1 TGVQT
6 CALPIYELPY
16 GVGQYVDPVGHHS
29 GAGRDRLGDLGGG
42 EGDHRHGEVHRLQ
55 QGQSEG
61 GPADGVDVDAAA
73 GQLRVQVALGQLVGP
88 AAVGGQSGVCGDA
101 LGAHAEHVEGRGV
114 GERGQQVGAGG
125 AAAPDRLVDH
135 DGGPGQFAGP
145 PGAGVDD
152 AVFDDGGGGAAGV
165 PHQPVEVGD
174 VHEGGAGHVGGRVPG
189 VGHVAVRG
197 VVLQPDHGRAAAQ
210 PGVHQGEFVG
220 ALQDD

>member
-1 TGVQT
+1 
-6 CALPIYELPY
+6 
-16 GVGQYVDPVGHHS
+16 
-29 GAGRDRLGDLGGG
+29 GGG
-42 EGDHRHGEVHRLQ
+42 EF
-55 QGQSEG
+55 
-61 GPADGVDVDAAA
+61 
-73 GQLRVQVALGQLVGP
+73 RVRVALGQLVGP

-165 PHQPVEVGD
+165 PHQPAAVGD
-174 VHEGGAGHVGGRVPG
+174 VHEGDAGHGGGRGPG

-220 ALQDD
+220 ALQDDDVDVGVPQPFRGHLDDRVGPVEGAGAAEAVGPAVGGDGDDVGVGAL